1 MQQVDAES
9 YVHHGPPV
17 AGRSQ
22 RGRHAERRGR
32 ALRAALLSAIVPGA
46 GQLYLRAWARAAVM
60 LTITAVAVG
69 AVLMFAR
76 DRAALAGLAVRPTW
90 LLGLLGLDVA
100 VLVLRIACV
109 VDAYRLGIPAAPAPA
124 PARRTPQP
132 EATRTFRGN
141 RVIAPARPH
150 RRWPAA
156 VALALILTATAVPHP
171 VAGYYDLQAYD
182 LVTSVFGSGQPG
194 WGGSGA
200 QAGPP
205 VATRTPGRLTVLL
218 LGGDAGQGRESLR
231 TDTMI
236 VATVDMATGQSAM
249 FGLPRNTVNVPLPE
263 PAASHFG
270 ECECFSSEYTGA
282 GNNTLNALYRF
293 AEEERPEW
301 FPGTRNPG
309 VNAIM
314 GAAEKIVGIP
324 IDHYAMVDLKG
335 FVQVVDALGGVTVT
349 VTKPVRVEV
358 ETDIDKL
365 GLGSG
370 GPAFTL
376 KPGRRHLDGRT
387 ALAYVRSR
395 KETSDYDRMKRQ
407 RCLLSTLAGQASAGN
422 ILRGFPRLAR
432 AVKSNVTTDLPI
444 ERLPELIEVADAG
457 GVQVTTIGITPPKF
471 TDGYQNGYPILDV
484 PRIHKAVKKLIATP
498 KPKAATPPA
507 PEAEKPAPPGQDDA
521 EPTGTTKPKS
531 GSGGKSSGNE
541 VEQSSDACGIG

>member
-1 MQQVDAES
+1 
-9 YVHHGPPV
+9 
-17 AGRSQ
+17 
-22 RGRHAERRGR
+22 
-32 ALRAALLSAIVPGA
+32 
-46 GQLYLRAWARAAVM
+46 M
-60 LTITAVAVG
+60 LTITAVSIG
-69 AVLMFAR
+69 AVLLYAR
-76 DRAALAGLAVRPTW
+76 DRTALASLAVRPTW
-90 LLGLLGLDVA
+90 LLALLGLDVA

-109 VDAYRLGIPAAPAPA
+109 VDAYRLGIPKDPAPA

-132 EATRTFRGN
+132 EANRTFKGTGT
-141 RVIAPARPH
+141 IAAPGSH

-156 VALALILTATAVPHP
+156 VALALILTVTAVPHQ

-182 LVTSVFGSGQPG
+182 LVTSVFGSGQAG
-194 WGGSGA
+194 WGGSGP

-236 VATVDMATGQSAM
+236 VATVDMATGQAAM

-263 PAASHFG
+263 PAAKHF
-270 ECECFSSEYTGA
+270 ECECFSSEHTGV

-301 FPGTRNPG
+301 FPGPRNPG

-314 GAAEKIVGIP
+314 GAAEEIVGIP

-335 FVQVVDALGGVTVT
+335 FVQVVDALGGVTVN

-395 KETSDYDRMKRQ
+395 KDTSDYDRMKRQ

-422 ILRGFPRLAR
+422 VLRGFPRLAR

-444 ERLPELIEVADAG
+444 ERLPELIEVAGAG
-457 GVQVTTIGITPPKF
+457 GVAVTTIGITPPEF
-471 TDGYQNGYPILDV
+471 TDGYRNGYPILDV
-484 PRIHKAVKKLIATP
+484 PRIHKAVRKLIAEP
-498 KPKAATPPA
+498 KPKAAAPAPTAGKTPPA
-507 PEAEKPAPPGQDDA
+507 GQDDA
-521 EPTGTTKPKS
+521 EPTETTKPKS
-531 GSGGKSSGNE
+531 GSSGSNGKKAGNE
-541 VEQSSDACGIG
+541 VEQSSDACGMS